1 MKVSV
6 LASGSK
12 GNNSYIETTN
22 TKVLVDLGMTCLYVE
37 TKLKSLKVDP
47 KDIDGII
54 LTHTHVDHI
63 NGLRVFTK
71 KYNTKVYLTQKMLD
85 DIKKIFDLKNY
96 EIIDKDFSIKDLNI
110 EIFKTSHDAPDSN
123 GYIFKE
129 DDKSIVYITDT
140 GYLNR
145 KYKEKLSNKNIYI
158 IESNHD
164 VKMLQNGKYPYHL
177 KQRILS
183 DRGHLSNEM
192 SAKYLVDF
200 IGDNTKN
207 IVLIHLSKENNDPDI
222 ALSTLKNKLKEN
234 NIKFNNIILSS
245 QDENTEL
252 IEI

>member
-1 MKVSV
+1 MKISV

-37 TKLKSLKVDP
+37 TKLRSLNIKP
-47 KDIDGII
+47 EDIDAII

-71 KYNTKVYLTQKMLD
+71 KYNTKVYLTEKMLK
-85 DIKKIFDLKNY
+85 DIKEIFDLQNY
-96 EIIDKDFSIKDLNI
+96 EIIDKDFSIKDLDV
-110 EIFKTSHDAPDSN
+110 EVFKTSHDASDSN

-129 DDKSIVYITDT
+129 KDKSIVYITDT

-145 KYKEKLSNKNIYI
+145 KYKEKLTNKNIYI
-158 IESNHD
+158 MESNHD
-164 VKMLQNGKYPYHL
+164 IKMLQEGGYPYHL

-183 DRGHLSNEM
+183 DRGHLSNDM
-192 SAKYLVDF
+192 TSKYLVDL
-200 IGDNTKN
+200 IGKDTKN
-207 IVLIHLSKENNDPDI
+207 IVLIHLSHENNDPKI
-222 ALSTLKNKLKEN
+222 AYNTLKNKLEEN
-234 NIKFNNIILSS
+234 NIDFENITISS
-245 QDENTEL
+245 QDDNTEL

>member
-1 MKVSV
+1 MKISV

-37 TKLKSLKVDP
+37 TKLRSLNIKP
-47 KDIDGII
+47 EDIDAII

-71 KYNTKVYLTQKMLD
+71 KYNTKVYLTEKMLK
-85 DIKKIFDLKNY
+85 DIKEIFDLQNY
-96 EIIDKDFSIKDLNI
+96 EIIDKDFSIKDLDV
-110 EIFKTSHDAPDSN
+110 EVFKTSHDASDSN

-129 DDKSIVYITDT
+129 KDKSIVYITDT

-145 KYKEKLSNKNIYI
+145 KYKEKLTNKNIYI
-158 IESNHD
+158 MESNHD
-164 VKMLQNGKYPYHL
+164 IKMLQEGRYPYHL

-183 DRGHLSNEM
+183 DRGHLSNDM
-192 SAKYLVDF
+192 TSKYLVDF
-200 IGDNTKN
+200 IGKDTKN
-207 IVLIHLSKENNDPDI
+207 IVLIHLSHENNDPKI
-222 ALSTLKNKLKEN
+222 AYNTLKNKLEEN
-234 NIKFNNIILSS
+234 NIDFENITISS
-245 QDENTEL
+245 QDDNTEL

>member
-1 MKVSV
+1 MKISV

-37 TKLKSLKVDP
+37 TKLKSLNINP
-47 KDIDGII
+47 KEIDAII

-71 KYNTKVYLTQKMLD
+71 KYNTKVYLTEKMLK
-85 DIKKIFDLKNY
+85 DIQQIFDLQNY
-96 EIIDKDFSIKDLNI
+96 EIIDKDFSINDLDI
-110 EIFKTSHDAPDSN
+110 EVFKTSHDASDSN
-123 GYIFKE
+123 GYIFKNNN
-129 DDKSIVYITDT
+129 KSIVYITDT

-145 KYKEKLSNKNIYI
+145 KYKEKLTNKNIYI
-158 IESNHD
+158 MESNHD
-164 VKMLQNGKYPYHL
+164 IKMLQNGKYPYHL

-192 SAKYLVDF
+192 SAKYLVEYMGKD
-200 IGDNTKN
+200 TKN
-207 IVLIHLSKENNDPDI
+207 IVLIHLSHENNDPEI

-234 NIKFNNIILSS
+234 NIKFDNIIISS

>member
-1 MKVSV
+1 MKISV

-37 TKLKSLKVDP
+37 TKLRSLNIKP
-47 KDIDGII
+47 EDIDAII

-71 KYNTKVYLTQKMLD
+71 KYNTKVYLTEKMLK
-85 DIKKIFDLKNY
+85 DIKEIFDLQNY
-96 EIIDKDFSIKDLNI
+96 EIIDKNFSIKDLDV
-110 EIFKTSHDAPDSN
+110 EVFKTSHDASDSN

-129 DDKSIVYITDT
+129 KDKSIVYITDT

-145 KYKEKLSNKNIYI
+145 KYKEKLTNKNIYI
-158 IESNHD
+158 MESNHD
-164 VKMLQNGKYPYHL
+164 IKMLQEGRYPYHL

-183 DRGHLSNEM
+183 DRGHLSNDM
-192 SAKYLVDF
+192 TSKYLVDF
-200 IGDNTKN
+200 IGKDTKN
-207 IVLIHLSKENNDPDI
+207 IVLIHLSHENNDPKI
-222 ALSTLKNKLKEN
+222 AYNTLKNKLEEN
-234 NIKFNNIILSS
+234 NIDFENITISS
-245 QDENTEL
+245 QDDNTEL